1 VGITPV
7 LVVEMTPVLVV
18 EMTPVLVVEMTPVLV
33 VEMTPVFA
41 VVGADIAKINVAA
54 QRMGLRIFIVR
65 APGDE
70 PSGVNGVGSECCL
83 AEHSFGPTFK

>member
-1 VGITPV
+1 MTPV

-41 VVGADIAKINVAA
+41 VAGADMANINVAA
-54 QRMGLRIFIVR
+54 QRMGFRYFIVALLVLNR
-65 APGDE
+65 QG
-70 PSGVNGVGSECCL
+70 
-83 AEHSFGPTFK
+83 